1 MKKMLPVVGMVLLAA
16 CGHKEEP
23 AKKGAAVVLAPV
35 PVQVAKV
42 AAAEW
47 PTAREVVGTVRARN
61 TASVSSRIMAYVREV
76 RVSQGDVVRAGQVL
90 VTLDSKDLDTAQRQA
105 LEGQREAQSAEAEVE
120 SAIRA
125 AKAQRELAQVTFDRM
140 KGLFEKKSI
149 SNQEFDEAQARLRL
163 AQANVEMAEAKRKQ
177 LDARIAQAKEQVQIA
192 GIQQGY
198 AQITAPFAGVVSEK
212 RVEPGNLA
220 TPGAPL
226 LLIEQVGSY
235 RLETPLDESLLPSVK
250 RGMAVEVR
258 LEALDKTVR
267 ATVSEIVPA
276 IDAATRTVTVKLEL
290 PGVGNL
296 RSGMSGRASFGAG
309 AEQVVVTPVA
319 AVRSEGSLQ
328 LAFVVDGGVARTRMV
343 TLGER
348 RGDVVRVLSGLKVGE
363 EVVSPIPGDLRDGGR
378 AEVRR

>member
-1 MKKMLPVVGMVLLAA
+1 MKKILLVVGSVLLAS
-16 CGHKEEP
+16 CGHKEE
-23 AKKGAAVVLAPV
+23 AVKKAAVATTPV
-35 PVQVAKV
+35 SVQVAKV

-47 PTAREVVGTVRARN
+47 PTSREVVGTVRARN

-76 RVSQGDVVRAGQVL
+76 RVSQGDTVRAGQVL
-90 VTLDSKDLDTAQRQA
+90 ITLDSKDLDVAQRQA
-105 LEGQREAQSAEAEVE
+105 MEAQREAQSAEAEVE

-149 SNQEFDEAQARLRL
+149 SNQEFDEAQARFRL

-177 LDARIAQAKEQVQIA
+177 LDARIAQAREQVQIA
-192 GIQQGY
+192 GIQQAY
-198 AQITAPFAGVVSEK
+198 TQITAPFAGVVSEK

-250 RGMAVEVR
+250 RGTAVEVR
-258 LEALDKTVR
+258 VEALDRTVR

-276 IDAATRTVTVKLEL
+276 IDPATRTVTVKLDL
-290 PGVGNL
+290 PGVANL

-309 AEQVVVTPVA
+309 AERVVLVPTT

-328 LAFVVDGGVARTRMV
+328 VAFVVDGGVARTRMV

-348 RGDVVRVLSGLKVGE
+348 RGDMVRVLSGLQEGE
-363 EVVSPIPGDLRDGGR
+363 EVVSPIPSDLRDGAR

>member
-1 MKKMLPVVGMVLLAA
+1 MKKILPVIGTILLAA

-23 AKKGAAVVLAPV
+23 AKKTAAAAPAV
-35 PVQVAKV
+35 SVQVAKV
-42 AAAEW
+42 AAADW
-47 PTAREVVGTVRARN
+47 AIAREVVGTVRARN

-76 RVSQGDVVRAGQVL
+76 RAAQGDTVRAGQVL
-90 VTLDSKDLDTAQRQA
+90 ITLDSKDLDTAQRQA
-105 LEGQREAQSAEAEVE
+105 HEAQREAQSAEAEVE

-125 AKAQRELAQVTFDRM
+125 AKAQRDLTQVTFDRM

-177 LDARIAQAKEQVQIA
+177 LEARIAQAREQVQIA
-192 GIQQGY
+192 GIQQAY
-198 AQITAPFAGVVSEK
+198 TQITAPFAGVVSEK

-226 LLIEQVGSY
+226 LLIEQAGSY
-235 RLETPLDESLLPSVK
+235 RLEAPLDESLLPTVK
-250 RGMAVEVR
+250 RGTAVEVR
-258 LEALDKTVR
+258 LEALDRTVR
-267 ATVSEIVPA
+267 ATVSEIVPS
-276 IDAATRTVTVKLEL
+276 IDAATRTVTVKLDL
-290 PGVGNL
+290 PGVANL

-309 AEQVVVTPVA
+309 SERAVLVPA
-319 AVRSEGSLQ
+319 AATRTDGSLQ
-328 LAFVVDGGVARTRMV
+328 LAFVVEGGIARTRMV

-348 RGDVVRVLSGLKVGE
+348 RGDSVRVLSGLNEGE
-363 EVVSPIPGDLRDGGR
+363 EVVSPIPSDLRDGAR

>member
-1 MKKMLPVVGMVLLAA
+1 MKKILPVIGTILLAA

-23 AKKGAAVVLAPV
+23 VKKAAAVAPAIS
-35 PVQVAKV
+35 VQVAKV
-42 AAAEW
+42 AAADWAIE
-47 PTAREVVGTVRARN
+47 REVVGTVRARN

-76 RVSQGDVVRAGQVL
+76 RASQGDTVRAGQVL
-90 VTLDSKDLDTAQRQA
+90 ITLDSKDLDTAQRQA
-105 LEGQREAQSAEAEVE
+105 QEAQREAQSAEAEVE

-125 AKAQRELAQVTFDRM
+125 AKAQRDLTQVTFDRM

-177 LDARIAQAKEQVQIA
+177 LEARIAQAREQVQIA
-192 GIQQGY
+192 GIQQAY
-198 AQITAPFAGVVSEK
+198 TQITAPFAGVVAEK

-226 LLIEQVGSY
+226 LLIEQTGSY
-235 RLETPLDESLLPSVK
+235 RLEAPLDESLLPTVK
-250 RGMAVEVR
+250 RGAAVEVR
-258 LEALDKTVR
+258 LEALGRTVR

-276 IDAATRTVTVKLEL
+276 IDAASRTVTVKLDL

-309 AEQVVVTPVA
+309 SERVVLVPVGA
-319 AVRSEGSLQ
+319 TRTDGSLQ
-328 LAFVVDGGVARTRMV
+328 LAFVVEGGVARTRMV

-348 RGDVVRVLSGLKVGE
+348 RGDSVRVLSGLNEGE
-363 EVVSPIPGDLRDGGR
+363 EVVSPIPSDLLDGAR

>member
-1 MKKMLPVVGMVLLAA
+1 MKTILPVIGMLLLAA
-16 CGHKEEP
+16 CGHKEEAVKKAATP
-23 AKKGAAVVLAPV
+23 AAAV
-35 PVQVAKV
+35 PVQAAKV
-42 AAAEW
+42 SVAEW

-61 TASVSSRIMAYVREV
+61 TASVSSRIMAYVRDV
-76 RVSQGDVVRAGQVL
+76 RVSQGDMVRAGQVL
-90 VTLDSKDLDTAQRQA
+90 VTLESKDLDTAQRQA
-105 LEGQREAQSAEAEVE
+105 TEAQREARSVEAEVE

-125 AKAQRELAQVTFDRM
+125 AKAQRDLAQVTFDRM

-149 SNQEFDEAQARLRL
+149 SNQEFDEAQAKLRL
-163 AQANVEMAEAKRKQ
+163 AQAHVDMAEAKRKQ
-177 LDARIAQAKEQVQIA
+177 VEARIAQAGEQVQSA

-235 RLETPLDESLLPSVK
+235 RLEVPLDESLLPSVK

-258 LEALDKTVR
+258 LEALDQTVR

-276 IDAATRTVTVKLEL
+276 IDAATRTVTVKLNL
-290 PGVGNL
+290 PGVANL
-296 RSGMSGRASFGAG
+296 RSGMSGRASFSAG
-309 AEQVVVTPVA
+309 AARVVIVPVT

-328 LAFVVDGGVARTRMV
+328 VAFVVDGGVARTRMV

-348 RGDVVRVLSGLKVGE
+348 RGDVVQVLSGLKEGE
-363 EVVSPIPGDLRDGGR
+363 DVVSPISADLRDGAR

>member
-1 MKKMLPVVGMVLLAA
+1 MKKILPVVGMMLLAG
-16 CGHKEEP
+16 CGHQEETVKKAATP
-23 AKKGAAVVLAPV
+23 APAVS
-35 PVQVAKV
+35 VQAAKV
-42 AAAEW
+42 TVADW

-61 TASVSSRIMAYVREV
+61 TASVSSRIMAYVRDV
-76 RVSQGDVVRAGQVL
+76 RVNQGDMVRAGQVL
-90 VTLDSKDLDTAQRQA
+90 VTLDSKDLDTVQRQA
-105 LEGQREAQSAEAEVE
+105 TEAQREAQSAEAEVE

-125 AKAQRELAQVTFDRM
+125 ANAQRELAQVTFDRM

-149 SNQEFDEAQARLRL
+149 SNQEFDEAQAKLRL
-163 AQANVEMAEAKRKQ
+163 AQAQLEMAEAKRKQ
-177 LDARIAQAKEQVQIA
+177 LEARIAQAGEQVQSA

-226 LLIEQVGSY
+226 LLIEQTGSY
-235 RLETPLDESLLPSVK
+235 RLEVPLDESLLPSVK
-250 RGMAVEVR
+250 RGAAVEVR

-276 IDAATRTVTVKLEL
+276 VDAVTRTVTVKLDL
-290 PGVGNL
+290 PGVANL

-309 AEQVVVTPVA
+309 AARVAVVPAT

-328 LAFVVDGGVARTRMV
+328 MAFVVDGGVARTRMV

-348 RGDVVRVLSGLKVGE
+348 RGDVVQVLSGLKEGE
-363 EVVSPIPGDLRDGGR
+363 EVVNPIPSDIRDGAR